1 MQNGIHFIAGLPRSG
16 STLLA
21 GILKQNPRFAAGMSS
36 PVAAMFSA
44 LQRSMSARNEG
55 FMFITEDQKREVL
68 RGLFLSFYH
77 STHPSQVV
85 FDTNRLWCAK
95 LPTLVQLFPNAKV
108 ICCVRQLGWIIDSI
122 ERLIRG
128 NAFDVSG
135 IFGFEPNLT
144 VFTRAARVSSSDGLV
159 GFALDALREAYYGE
173 NADRLILVDYEA
185 LTRRPKETIGQI
197 YDFIG
202 EKPFAHDFDNVE
214 YSASEFDER
223 LGTPNLHT
231 VKRKV
236 EWAERR
242 SILPP
247 ELFARF
253 GNDAFWTNAAM
264 NTRKVKVVLP
274 QR

>member
-1 MQNGIHFIAGLPRSG
+1 MQNGIHFISGLPRSG

-21 GILKQNPRFAAGMSS
+21 GILKQNPRFSAEMSS
-36 PVAAMFSA
+36 PVGAMFSA
-44 LQRSMSARNEG
+44 LQRSMSGRNEG
-55 FMFITEDQKREVL
+55 AVFINDDQKREVL
-68 RGLFLSFYH
+68 RGLFNSFYH
-77 STHPSQVV
+77 AIHPKQLV
-85 FDTNRLWCAK
+85 FDTNRVWCAK
-95 LPTLVQLFPNAKV
+95 LPTLVQLYPEAKV

-122 ERLIRG
+122 ERLIRS

-144 VFTRAARVSSSDGLV
+144 VYTRAARVASSDGLV
-159 GFALDALREAYYGE
+159 GFALDALREAYFGE
-173 NADRLILVDYEA
+173 EADRLILIDYEA
-185 LTRRPKETIGQI
+185 LTRQPKDAIAEI
-197 YDFIG
+197 YKFIG
-202 EKPFAHDFDNVE
+202 EAPFAHDFDNVE
-214 YSASEFDER
+214 YSANEFDIR

-236 EWAERR
+236 EWTERR

-253 GNDAFWTNAAM
+253 GNDAFWTNPQL

-274 QR
+274 RR